1 MNATIV
7 DLVTDWFKT
16 RDFDKGIAILA
27 IYRPQMARIMVNR
40 PKTYSNKL
48 EYELSKLAGIPW
60 EKSLEPAKIN
70 PGVNSQAPDKHKQ
83 KAKAVQKPKIKLM
96 PVVPPVVTTLPEPP
110 VPDPKPENKQVDKTT
125 PPFITKIIKEHARLF
140 KLRSQL
146 GDQRQA
152 IPQKNHPTHN
162 KKRKVLSASIH
173 ELSARI
179 DMLFLAKEDYYNKG
193 IKPDMDA
200 LFPGPLPT
208 VEEKKPAPKPK
219 K

>member
-1 MNATIV
+1 MKDTIV
-7 DLVTDWFKT
+7 KLVTDWFET

-40 PKTYSNKL
+40 PQTYSNKL

-60 EKSLEPAKIN
+60 VKLKTTKII
-70 PGVNSQAPDKHKQ
+70 PGVNNPAPKQ
-83 KAKAVQKPKIKLM
+83 PKPKAKAVPKPKIKLM
-96 PVVPPVVTTLPEPP
+96 PVVPPVVKALPGPP
-110 VPDPKPENKQVDKTT
+110 TPNPKQENKQVDKTT

-152 IPQKNHPTHN
+152 IPQKNHPTLN

-173 ELSARI
+173 ELSTRI
-179 DMLFLAKEDYYNKG
+179 DMLFQAKEDYYNNG
-193 IKPDMDA
+193 VKPDMDA
-200 LFPGPLPT
+200 LFPAPLPT
-208 VEEKKPAPKPK
+208 VEEKKTAPKTK